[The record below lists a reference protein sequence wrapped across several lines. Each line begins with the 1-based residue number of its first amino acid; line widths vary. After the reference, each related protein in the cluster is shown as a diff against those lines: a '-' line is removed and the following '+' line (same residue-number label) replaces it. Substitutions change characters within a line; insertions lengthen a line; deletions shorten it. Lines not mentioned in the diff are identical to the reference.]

1 MGLSRERKQEYFE
14 KMENLLDNYSK
25 VFIVS
30 CDNVGSKQFQQIRMA
45 LRGMAIVLMGK
56 NTMMRKVINTYLAK
70 NPGHPYEVLLSRVRG
85 NIGFVFTNG
94 DLSAVRE
101 SIEKNRVPAPARVGA
116 IAPIDV
122 VVPPGPTDCDP
133 GQTNFF
139 QTLQIATKIVKG
151 KIEIVSPVNLLQT
164 GDRVG
169 NSEAVLLEKLGI
181 KPFDYGLIITEV
193 YDNGSIFDVAVL
205 DLSEDDLAVKFA
217 NSLSSLAA
225 FSLGAFYPTL
235 ISVPH
240 SIANAYKAL
249 VAVAVECETFSF
261 EKADPFKLALSDPE
275 AFAAKYG
282 STGGGGGG
290 AGGGAD
296 AAAPV
301 EEEAKEEEE
310 EEEVDMCVRLCLLEC
325 LRERS
330 IDAGGVAWICSATA
344 TVMVTTTKHVN
355 LSRKDSYAYCIRTRP
370 LCYLIAT
377 KCGDSRFA
385 EAGRRGNVMNEF
397 YRILHVSSNRFV
409 SVWAALQSPLW
420 CALR

>member
-116 IAPIDV
+116 VAPVDV
-122 VVPPGPTDCDP
+122 IVPPGPTDCDP

-181 KPFDYGLIITEV
+181 KPFDYGLVITEV

-217 NSLSSLAA
+217 NSVSSLAA
-225 FSLGAFYPTL
+225 LSLGAFYPTL

-249 VAVAVECETFSF
+249 VAVAVECENFSF

-282 STGGGGGG
+282 AMGGGGGSAG
-290 AGGGAD
+290 GGGGAD
-296 AAAPV
+296 AASPA
-301 EEEAKEEEE
+301 EEETKEEEE
-310 EEEVDMCVRLCLLEC
+310 EEEVDMYVRSFSLV
-325 LRERS
+325 RFHKRS
-330 IDAGGVAWICSATA
+330 ANAGAVAWTCSATA
-344 TVMVTTTKHVN
+344 TVMVTITKHAS
-355 LSRKDSYAYCIRTRP
+355 LSRKDSYAYCHPKPIPLLP
-370 LCYLIAT
+370 LC
-377 KCGDSRFA
+377 D
-385 EAGRRGNVMNEF
+385 
-397 YRILHVSSNRFV
+397 
-409 SVWAALQSPLW
+409 
-420 CALR
+420 